1 MSDENLQGARPGLGN
16 AKSAD
21 VVVVGAG
28 VAGLACARQL
38 RRAGLEVLVL
48 EKSVGLGGRMA
59 TRRVEHAGQTVPVDH
74 GVQYLTADSD
84 SFYRWLKELLG
95 LGLLREW
102 TRSLHLLDR
111 EGLRPED
118 SNAEK
123 PRYICPQGMTTLAK
137 QLATSLSIH
146 TQTRVVG
153 LRPLATTW
161 QLQAENGQCYEAAAV
176 VMAIPAPQLLP
187 LLQEGIPPA
196 DNLLSLPGSA
206 AYQPCI
212 AVLAGYSKS
221 TPLPPWKG
229 IKCLQ
234 DPMLAWLALDSS
246 KRLQPLPPL
255 VVLHGGAEW
264 SSRYLDAGPAELE
277 KAGRELLDHAA
288 KRLDPW
294 LASPQWMQVH
304 RWRYAFPMETIGL
317 ASLGTHVP
325 AGAGKGLPLV
335 CAGDWCAGERV
346 EGAWLSGQD
355 AAKTLLEM
363 LGIPAHAR

>member
-206 AYQPCI
+206 AYQR
-212 AVLAGYSKS
+212 K
-221 TPLPPWKG
+221 KN
-229 IKCLQ
+229 KN
-234 DPMLAWLALDSS
+234 
-246 KRLQPLPPL
+246 KKKK
-255 VVLHGGAEW
+255 
-264 SSRYLDAGPAELE
+264 E
-277 KAGRELLDHAA
+277 K
-288 KRLDPW
+288 
-294 LASPQWMQVH
+294 QV
-304 RWRYAFPMETIGL
+304 RR
-317 ASLGTHVP
+317 
-325 AGAGKGLPLV
+325 K
-335 CAGDWCAGERV
+335 
-346 EGAWLSGQD
+346 
-355 AAKTLLEM
+355 KTEKEKK
-363 LGIPAHAR
+363 